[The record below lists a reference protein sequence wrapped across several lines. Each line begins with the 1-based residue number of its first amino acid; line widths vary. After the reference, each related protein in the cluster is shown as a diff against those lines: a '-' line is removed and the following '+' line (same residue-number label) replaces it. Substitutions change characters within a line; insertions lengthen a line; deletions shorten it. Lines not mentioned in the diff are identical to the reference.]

1 MSKVDGVMRCC
12 LILLL
17 GVVAGTAAP
26 NVLLIVVD
34 DLNTRLGC
42 YGQKDV
48 KSPNIDQLAQM
59 GVRFERAYSHYPI
72 CNPSRTSLLS
82 GRRPTTTRVFDNETS
97 PRKYLANVAFL
108 PEYFQQH
115 GYFTAR
121 VGKIAHGAYEDQ
133 VKWDVALNPT
143 RPPRTIGGEQ
153 RWLAT
158 DNKDEDESDGSTAP
172 RIVQLFEKHKDR
184 PFFIAAGFDK
194 PHLPLIAPKRYFDM
208 YPLESIQL
216 PDEPGD
222 VRKNV
227 PWVAF
232 SSTGGPW
239 KNASE
244 HRQVIAAY
252 YACISFIDAQIGII
266 MDGLK
271 RNGLLDKTI
280 ICFTS
285 DHGFHLGEHGGL
297 WRKSTLFEES
307 ARVPLI
313 MVVPGTKSAVCARV
327 IEHVDLFP
335 TLVELC
341 GLTKP
346 SGLEGRSFVPL
357 LKDPTAAW
365 DKTAVTLFIRE
376 TMLGDAVGQSVR
388 TEQWRFTQWD
398 GGRRGTELYDH
409 KSDPHEW
416 TNLATRAQFAATIS
430 ELKQILQASGKP
442 PPGAPPTALYGS
454 LFGAL
459 AVIIGFVIYRR
470 RTALSRAQPRA

>member
-1 MSKVDGVMRCC
+1 MSKVHGVMRCC

-17 GVVAGTAAP
+17 GLVTGQAAP
-26 NVLLIVVD
+26 NVLLIIVD

-48 KSPNIDQLAQM
+48 KSPNIDELARM

-82 GRRPTTTRVFDNETS
+82 GRRPTTTKVFDNETP
-97 PRKYLANVAFL
+97 PRKYLTNVALL

-121 VGKIAHGAYEDQ
+121 VGKIAHGGFEDQ

-143 RPPRTIGGEQ
+143 RPPRIAGEQ
-153 RWLAT
+153 RWIVT
-158 DNKDEDESDGSTAP
+158 NNKDEDEPDGSTAP
-172 RIVQLFEKHKDR
+172 RIVELLAKHKEK

-194 PHLPLIAPKRYFDM
+194 PHLPLIAPKRYFDL
-208 YPLESIQL
+208 YPLESIDL
-216 PDEPGD
+216 PNEPGD

-232 SSTGGPW
+232 TSTGGPW
-239 KNASE
+239 KNATE
-244 HRQVIAAY
+244 HRQVMAAY

-266 MDGLK
+266 IDGLK
-271 RNGLLDKTI
+271 RNGLMENTI

-313 MVVPGTKSAVCARV
+313 MAVPGTTTAVCPRV
-327 IEHVDLFP
+327 TEHVDLFP

-341 GLTKP
+341 GLP
-346 SGLEGRSFVPL
+346 QPPGLEGRSFVPL
-357 LKDPTAAW
+357 LKNPMAAW
-365 DKTAVTLFIRE
+365 DNTAVTLFIRE
-376 TMLGDAVGQSVR
+376 TILGDAVGQSLR
-388 TEQWRFTQWD
+388 TERWRYTEWN

-409 KSDPHEW
+409 NSDPHEW
-416 TNLATRAQFAATIS
+416 TNLAVQAHYAGTVS
-430 ELKQILQASGKP
+430 ELKQLLQKSGQPPKP
-442 PPGAPPTALYGS
+442 AQPIALYVS
-454 LFGAL
+454 LLGAA
-459 AVIIGFVIYRR
+459 AVIAGVVVYRR
-470 RTALSRAQPRA
+470 RKA